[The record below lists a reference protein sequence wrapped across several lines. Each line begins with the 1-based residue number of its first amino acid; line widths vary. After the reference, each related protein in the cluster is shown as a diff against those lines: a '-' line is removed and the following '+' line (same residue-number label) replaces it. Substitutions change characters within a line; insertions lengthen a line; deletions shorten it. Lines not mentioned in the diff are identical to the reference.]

1 MSKVFVVQDTKWVD
15 PKDGTLKPKFDF
27 SPAAEF
33 GELVFLLG
41 SNASPFNLPPVLSEL
56 QERLK
61 DFGDDDYLLLVG
73 NPVLLGL
80 ATAIA
85 ADFNDGSIN
94 MLQWSGAKRT
104 YISVKANGVFA
115 DCQDEAA

>member
-15 PKDGTLKPKFDF
+15 PKDGQLKPKFDF
-27 SPAAEF
+27 SPAGEF

-41 SNASPFNLPPVLSEL
+41 SNASPFNLPPVLTEL

-61 DFGDDDYLLLVG
+61 EFGDDDYLLLVG
-73 NPVLLGL
+73 SPVLLGL

-85 ADFNDGSIN
+85 ADYNDGRVN
-94 MLQWSGAKRT
+94 MLQWSGAKHS
-104 YISVKANGVFA
+104 YIPVRALGVFA